1 VITIDCCYYRNTDEG
16 IKMEELVGIVL
27 FTGAAACIIVSL
39 YLRYLTRIKRMDTIV
54 KLAEN
59 GGDVKAEMIKML
71 GYEGGP
77 TNDLRKGLVF
87 IALSLPL
94 LLGFSVMG
102 RYELA
107 ERNHEAFGRD
117 EASALTF
124 NMSLGFSHAGVATIM
139 QLPLG
144 TVKSHITRG
153 IGKLRDILS
162 VPKTQRSPWRPF
174 FNKQTS
180 WLLS

>member
-1 VITIDCCYYRNTDEG
+1 MD
-16 IKMEELVGIVL
+16 ELVGIVL
-27 FTGAAACIIVSL
+27 FTSAAACIIVPF

-59 GGDVKAEMIKML
+59 GSDVKAEMIKML

-107 ERNHEAFGRD
+107 AFIGGIPLCVGLAYLAVMKFGYKNHTSEQ
-117 EASALTF
+117 E
-124 NMSLGFSHAGVATIM
+124 SL
-139 QLPLG
+139 
-144 TVKSHITRG
+144 
-153 IGKLRDILS
+153 
-162 VPKTQRSPWRPF
+162 
-174 FNKQTS
+174 
-180 WLLS
+180 